1 MKPLRG
7 ARTRAGGW
15 RGAVTRWAPFA
26 LLLIFWGVSVTNLGR
41 YPLVE
46 EDEPWILSPGYKL
59 FTQGVYG
66 SDMFRGFH
74 NMDQHYFEFMP
85 LMAWLE
91 GAAARLLGVGVLQLR
106 WLSVS
111 LGAVALALTYALAR
125 RFTRPAVA
133 VATLAL
139 LLWWQWTAGQQRMLG
154 SGIPLID
161 ITRIA
166 RYDMLVLPLG
176 LAALWAA
183 WQAQRTGSSRFDLLA
198 GGLGGLAGLAHLY
211 GLFWLGGV
219 LVLRL
224 AGGGFSARRAAR
236 TVAAIAA
243 GAGLAWSGWL
253 VYIGLHWAD
262 FLAQTAQYGE
272 RFGLLNPAFYL
283 ASLRDE
289 PHRYSL
295 GARSLAALGRPGFWL
310 LIVGVPAA
318 WAALGVAVWRT
329 RQRGLAWLWF
339 LSALFPA
346 LFALFIYIK
355 TFNYLIS
362 VAPLWAMLLAW
373 ALGQLFRWQ
382 PTGRWAAAALMGA
395 VVVQGSLSLAWMQSY
410 ASRAEPP
417 ERLYGNLR
425 HAVPRASRVMGPG
438 RYWLALTDR
447 DYRSLILPFI
457 LSNHKYNAD
466 AVSFD
471 QAMAA
476 VAPQFVLVD
485 LYSDE
490 FQNNYAPPAVRRQ
503 ANIVRD
509 YLLRHRARLLETLP
523 DNYGQPVE
531 IYQLGLGYDQA
542 H

>member
-7 ARTRAGGW
+7 AGLSAGHYRRALA
-15 RGAVTRWAPFA
+15 RCAPFA
-26 LLLIFWGVSVTNLGR
+26 LLIVFWGVSVINLGR

-66 SDMFRGFH
+66 SDLFRGFH
-74 NMDQHYFEFMP
+74 HMDQHYFEFMP
-85 LMAWLE
+85 LMSWLE
-91 GAAARLLGVGVLQLR
+91 GGATRLLGVGVLQLR
-106 WLSVS
+106 WLPVS
-111 LGAVALALTYALAR
+111 LGAVSLALTYALAR

-139 LLWWQWTAGQQRMLG
+139 LVWWQWTAGQQRMLG

-161 ITRIA
+161 VTRIA

-176 LAALWAA
+176 LATLWAA
-183 WQAQRTGSSRFDLLA
+183 WQAQRTNSSRFDLLA
-198 GGLGGLAGLAHLY
+198 GALGGLAGLAHLY

-219 LVLRL
+219 LMLRL
-224 AGGGFSARRAAR
+224 AGGRYSLRRVAW
-236 TVAAIAA
+236 TVAAITA

-253 VYIGLHWAD
+253 VYVGLHWPD
-262 FLAQTAQYGE
+262 FVAQTAQYGD

-283 ASLRDE
+283 ASLQGE
-289 PHRYSL
+289 PHRYYL
-295 GARSLAALGRPGFWL
+295 GLRSLAALGRPGLWL
-310 LIVGVPAA
+310 LVVGVPTA
-318 WAALGVAVWRT
+318 WVALSVTVWRT

-346 LFALFIYIK
+346 LFALLIYIK
-355 TFNYLIS
+355 TFNYLVS
-362 VAPLWAMLLAW
+362 VVPLWAMMLAW
-373 ALGQLFRWQ
+373 GLGQLWRWR
-382 PTGRWAAAALMGA
+382 PAGRWAAAALMSA
-395 VVVQGSLSLAWMQSY
+395 VVVQGSLSLAWMQTY
-410 ASRAEPP
+410 AGHAEPP
-417 ERLYGNLR
+417 ERLYAYLR
-425 HAVPRASRVMGPG
+425 RTVPRTSRVMGPG
-438 RYWLALTDR
+438 RYWLGLTDR
-447 DYRSLILPFI
+447 DYRSLVLPFM

-476 VAPQFVLVD
+476 VAPQIVLVD
-485 LYSDE
+485 RYNEE
-490 FQNNYAPPAVRRQ
+490 FQNNYAPPALRRGNNMVR
-503 ANIVRD
+503 V
-509 YLLRHRARLLETLP
+509 YLLRHGARLLQTLP

-531 IYQLGLGYDQA
+531 IYQLALGPDRT